1 MDVNTQQTHPTQF
14 TSSEHWS
21 IPANHAPSVYS
32 FAELQVLTEHI
43 DRVRAARAAFGHP
56 SSADEAVDQL
66 VASATRRAEDLTRKI
81 RASATP
87 KVLALFEDLEVARA
101 LPDHITF
108 LPRVVWLLGALAAL
122 ASVRAAAA
130 EADLRA
136 SIGTDRVEAFAEA
149 LQRAIEDA
157 RARWDVH
164 ADELLRRHPWV
175 RGERVQIELVD
186 IQTARPWFRIPIL
199 GTAP

>member
-1 MDVNTQQTHPTQF
+1 MDVNTQQTRPTQF

-21 IPANHAPSVYS
+21 IPANHAPSVYA
-32 FAELQVLTEHI
+32 FAELQVLTEHV
-43 DRVRAARAAFGHP
+43 DRVRHARGAFGIP
-56 SSADEAVDQL
+56 SDARHAVDQI
-66 VASATRRAEDLTRKI
+66 VDSAARRADELTRKI

-130 EADLRA
+130 EADFREA
-136 SIGTDRVEAFAEA
+136 VGSDRTEAFEDA
-149 LQRAIEDA
+149 LLRAIEDA

-175 RGERVQIELVD
+175 RGDRVQIELVD
-186 IQTARPWFRIPIL
+186 IQTPRPWFRIPIL
-199 GTAP
+199 GASS

>member
-1 MDVNTQQTHPTQF
+1 MDVNTQQTRPTQY

-21 IPANHAPSVYS
+21 IPANHAPSVYA
-32 FAELQVLTEHI
+32 FAELQVLTEHLE
-43 DRVRAARAAFGHP
+43 RVRDARAAFGASP
-56 SSADEAVDQL
+56 AVEDAVDEL
-66 VASATRRAEDLTRKI
+66 VASAVRRAEELTRKI

-87 KVLALFEDLEVARA
+87 KVLALFEDLDVARA

-122 ASVRAAAA
+122 ASIRAAAA

-136 SIGTDRVEAFAEA
+136 AMGGDRTEVLAEA
-149 LQRAIEDA
+149 LQRSIEDA

-186 IQTARPWFRIPIL
+186 IQTVRPWFRIPIL
-199 GTAP
+199 GT